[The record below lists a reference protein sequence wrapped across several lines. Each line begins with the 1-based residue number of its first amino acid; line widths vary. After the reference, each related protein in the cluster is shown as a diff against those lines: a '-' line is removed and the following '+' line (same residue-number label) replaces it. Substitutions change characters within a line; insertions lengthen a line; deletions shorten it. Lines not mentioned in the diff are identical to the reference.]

1 MVQTKYMKNKI
12 AIIGMSGLFPGSST
26 NEQFW
31 ENLLQQKD
39 LIRMANEED
48 FGVNPDKFYQ
58 SGKGI
63 VDKTYSLRGGY
74 IRDFE
79 FDPKGYALE
88 ENFLAEQD
96 KLYQWSIYVA
106 KEALAHAGYFGQK
119 DVLKKCG
126 VILGNL
132 SFPTGTSHK
141 KLASVYTETTQQ
153 ALRKLLKDEN
163 FTIPDHIHEEPK
175 GEIIDY
181 TPSQMVVDALNL
193 GGTHYALDA
202 ACATSLYAIKLAC
215 DELILGKTDMMLAG
229 AVCASDQLFIHMGF
243 SIFHAYAPHEQK
255 FVPLDDDSAGLV
267 SSEGAG
273 MVVLKRLED
282 AQRDGDNILGV
293 IGGIGLSNDGRGKF
307 LLSPNPK
314 GQKLA
319 FERAY
324 DLAEIL
330 PQNTS
335 YLECHATGTPLG
347 DVTELNSIA
356 DFFEQHQTKPLLG
369 SVKSNMGHLLTAAG
383 MTGLLKVLL
392 AMEKEVIP
400 SNINL
405 ENAVKAENGWIGK
418 EQMIL
423 QPTEW
428 KGENRQAGIN
438 SFGFGGTNAHMVV
451 EDGSRFS
458 KLTKS
463 SRLGKF
469 KSPKAETSQVLETLE
484 VRGALAIIGMDTHFG
499 NCTNLNDFYQTI
511 YEGKQ
516 QFTGLPKERWKGF
529 DANEKLLKDFGFA
542 DGKAPKGAYIDNFEI
557 DLLRYKIQPKEA
569 ETLEPQQALILK
581 VADNAIKDAGLAESQ
596 NVAVLIAME
605 SELAI
610 HHYLARWDVTWQL
623 KAALAQGGIELTEEE
638 LTLLEEQCKDA
649 AYFREGSQTPSQHT
663 SFVGNIM
670 ASRIAALW
678 DFNGPA
684 FTVSEGDNSVFKA
697 LEIAQN
703 MLALGEVEAVVVGGV
718 DFAGSLENV
727 LLRNQ
732 QKQGQVFGEGAG
744 AIVLKRTEKA
754 TDDKIYAKIDGFEKL
769 GDSLGYLEF
778 AGSTEPSKGLEPLE
792 GLNRG
797 SVSENI
803 GNTCAASGI
812 ASIIKT
818 ALCLHHRFLPNGTN
832 IARPW
837 ITDRK
842 TLEVSKTSKVYR
854 KAAVISG
861 EGLPLQLSEVDNNTT
876 ENSSFTQ
883 KIFLLKGENEKALIQ
898 QLAALEIAVDT
909 NNSLTNLAQQF
920 YLKAAN
926 KQTNYNLVLIAKNKK
941 ALTGEIKFFQKAVAN
956 AFKNG
961 KAIKTPK
968 GSYFTPEPLGKKGKV
983 AFVYPGSATAY
994 EGLGRELFQLFPQLY
1009 EQFEDLKPD
1018 LDTYVNSKYL
1028 YPQLSSNFLLL
1039 DNLSEGEKK
1048 ILDNGKL
1055 SSNKKS
1061 SSNIYQD
1068 TIAMMSS
1075 GVFFSAAYTHILRNV
1090 FQLEPQI
1097 AFGYSM
1103 GECSSMWYSTGVWS
1117 GDETNEFRNSPIFKN
1132 RFAGN
1137 LELLAEHWKVSSE
1150 EAKERWISLV
1160 VLAPK
1165 DKVEKL
1171 VVQHQDVYLTF
1182 INTSKEVIISGD
1194 KTACQQIVQE
1204 LDCHTV
1210 EIPFQNIIHHHFCE
1224 KERPGLIKM
1233 HNFPLVEKPAI
1244 DFYSSITQSK
1254 IPLDSLKIAQNST
1267 QVCVEQVNFPKTIQT
1282 TYDAGA
1288 RIFIEVGANATCT
1301 GWINEVLKGQEFL
1314 STSINYKGKSDSQAI
1329 AELLAQLVSHGVELD
1344 LSSLYA
1350 DVSEAA
1356 TKRTFMKK
1364 IEVGGKRIFDVL
1376 LSEEMKEQFAEVQ
1389 RKEVVAQFLPPPAR
1403 GGGEASVEEE
1413 TEIQELELVEVGSN
1427 NLVGNSSFSNKTNNL
1442 TTQKSDNQKTIN
1454 NNLTTNIHSK
1464 NRTSPPQEGV
1474 RGRKQLATS
1483 NQVYSDSSELRVTS
1497 NKNQPLNNMTTTLA
1511 PTNIKDIITNSIG
1524 ENGLEIHDFST
1535 GEHLKGKEIIFTQED
1550 LEEFATGKIA
1560 NVFGP
1565 EYAIID
1571 TYPRR
1576 VMLPMY
1582 PYLLVSRVTGLKGK
1596 LGEYKPSTM
1605 QTEYDIPHG
1614 AWFTTDRQ
1622 IPWAVSVE
1630 SGQCDLLLIS
1640 YLGIDLTNKG
1650 NLVYRL
1656 LDCTLTFVDDLPFEG
1671 QTLRY
1676 DISINSFVRNG
1687 ENLLFFFSYR
1697 CYVEDRLVLK
1707 MDNGCAGFFR
1717 DEELESG
1724 AGVVYTDKENEIRQ
1738 NAPKRHFT
1746 PLLKSQKTAF
1756 SKEDLRHLINGDME
1770 KCFDDVGYYA
1780 NGRNPSLRLP
1790 PEKILMIDRITSV
1803 DLRGGAYGLGYIVA
1817 EKDLAPDDWYFPCHF
1832 RDDEVLAGS
1841 LQAEGGGNLLRF
1853 FMLYLGL
1860 QRLVKDARYQPVFDL
1875 PQKVRCR
1882 KQVTPTKDTKLVY
1895 KLEIKEIGLI
1905 PNPYVIGDLEIIS
1918 DGIVTVHF
1926 ENLGLQLREKDN
1938 PKYLEQTAG
1947 VEISPRSAGALMNEK
1962 DITTFALD
1970 DLSKCFGPEFAV
1982 YDGRTVS
1989 RQPNT
1994 DLQVISRILKIDGER
2009 HFFKKPSTCYAE
2021 YDVPA
2026 DAWYYEQN
2034 SAVTMPYSVLMEI
2047 ALQPCGLLGA
2057 YLGSTLKFPDK
2068 NLYFRNL
2075 DGDGE
2080 MFDLPTGTDFRGKTI
2095 TNKAVL
2101 ASSVAL
2107 GGTILQNYTFE
2118 CAVDGHVFYK
2128 GKSSFGF
2135 FPGEALA
2142 SQVGLDNGKDFPAWY
2157 VSEGL
2162 TALDYMQIKLD
2173 SLYGKMKL
2181 FKAPADKP
2189 HYKLAGDQ
2197 LLLLDKLI
2205 IAKDKGQHGKGY
2217 IHATK
2222 YVNTYDWFFTCHFY
2236 QDPVMPGSLGVEA
2249 ILQAMQTFALQ
2260 QDLGKDFVSP
2270 KFVQLKNHKT
2280 VWKYR
2285 GQILW
2290 KPAEMN
2296 CEVHIKAI
2304 EKRGDQLA
2312 IIGDAYLWNGKMRIY
2327 QVTDL
2332 ALGIE
2337 EG

>member
-1 MVQTKYMKNKI
+1 MKNKI

-31 ENLLQQKD
+31 ENLLQEKD
-39 LIRMANEED
+39 LISMATEED

-58 SGKGI
+58 SGKGV

-79 FDPKGYALE
+79 FDPKGYDLSAD
-88 ENFLAEQD
+88 FLKEQD

-106 KEALAHAGYFGQK
+106 KEALAHAGYFGK
-119 DVLKKCG
+119 KEVLQKCG
-126 VILGNL
+126 LILGNL

-141 KLASVYTETTQQ
+141 QLASVYTETTQQ
-153 ALRKLLKDEN
+153 ALRTLLKDEN
-163 FTIPDHIHEEPK
+163 FTIPDHIHETPK

-181 TPSQMVVDALNL
+181 TPSQMVTDALSL

-215 DELILGKTDMMLAG
+215 DELILGKADMMLAG

-282 AQRDGDNILGV
+282 AQRDGDTILGV

-324 DLAEIL
+324 DLEEIL

-356 DFFEQHQTKPLLG
+356 DFFEQHKTKPLLG

-392 AMEKEVIP
+392 AMEKEIIP

-405 ENAVKAENGWIGK
+405 EKAVKAENGWIGRK
-418 EQMIL
+418 QMIL
-423 QPTEW
+423 APTEW

-451 EDGSRFS
+451 NSWQSAVGS
-458 KLTKS
+458 KQL
-463 SRLGKF
+463 
-469 KSPKAETSQVLETLE
+469 ATSQQGNT
-484 VRGALAIIGMDTHFG
+484 ATKQQPLAIIGMDAHFG
-499 NCTNLNDFYQTI
+499 NCTNLSDFYQTI

-516 QFTGLPKERWKGF
+516 QFTELPKERWKGF

-581 VADNAIKDAGLAESQ
+581 VADNAIKNAGLAESQ

-605 SELAI
+605 AELAI
-610 HHYLARWDVTWQL
+610 HHYLARWDLTWQL
-623 KAALAQGGIELTEEE
+623 KAALAKSGIELTEEE
-638 LTLLEEQCKDA
+638 LKTLEEQCKNA

-684 FTVSEGDNSVFKA
+684 FTVSAGDNSVFKA

-703 MLALGEVEAVVVGGV
+703 MLALGEVDAVVVGGV

-732 QKQGQVFGEGAG
+732 QKQGQIFGEGAG
-744 AIVLKRTEKA
+744 AIVLKRVEQAKN
-754 TDDKIYAKIDGFEKL
+754 DKIYGVIDGFIKATNEAESAVIF
-769 GDSLGYLEF
+769 D
-778 AGSTEPSKGLEPLE
+778 A
-792 GLNRG
+792 
-797 SVSENI
+797 SENF

-812 ASIIKT
+812 ADLIKAT
-818 ALCLHHRFLPNGTN
+818 LCLHHRFLPNGTN
-832 IARPW
+832 AARPW
-837 ITDRK
+837 
-842 TLEVSKTSKVYR
+842 LEDGR
-854 KAAVISG
+854 NAVIVG
-861 EGLPLQLSEVDNNTT
+861 KNIGLKIQSSNIKEEKNSNIELGTNVSDTFKVSDTLMLQKL
-876 ENSSFTQ
+876 FT
-883 KIFLLKGENEKALIQ
+883 LKGNNEAELKQ
-898 QLAALEIAVDT
+898 QLAALEIAVAT
-909 NNSLTNLAQQF
+909 KNTLAELAQQF
-920 YLKAAN
+920 YTNSNTKI
-926 KQTNYNLVLIAKNKK
+926 TNYRVVLIAKSKK
-941 ALTGEIKFFQKAVAN
+941 ALTGEIKFFQKILAN

-968 GSYFTPEPLGKKGKV
+968 GSYFTPNPLGKKGKV

-994 EGLGRELFQLFPQLY
+994 EGLGRELFQLFPQLFQ
-1009 EQFEDLKPD
+1009 QFGDLKPD

-1028 YPQLSSNFLLL
+1028 YPVLSSNFPLL
-1039 DNLSEGEKK
+1039 DNFEQGNNQEKL
-1048 ILDNGKL
+1048 LDDG
-1055 SSNKKS
+1055 KS
-1061 SSNIYQD
+1061 SSNSIYQD

-1090 FQLEPQI
+1090 FKLEPQI

-1117 GDETNEFRNSPIFKN
+1117 ADETNEFRNSPIFKN

-1137 LELLAEHWKVSSE
+1137 LELLAEHWKISSK
-1150 EAKERWISLV
+1150 EAKERWTSLV
-1160 VLAPK
+1160 VLA
-1165 DKVEKL
+1165 DKNKVAKL
-1171 VVQHQDVYLTF
+1171 VEQHEEVYLTF

-1194 KTACQQIVQE
+1194 KAACQAIIKQ
-1204 LDCHTV
+1204 LNCHTV
-1210 EIPFQNIIHHHFCE
+1210 EIPFQNIIHHHFCA
-1224 KERPGLIKM
+1224 KERAGLIKM
-1233 HNFPLVEKPAI
+1233 HNFPLQEKPAI
-1244 DFYSSITQSK
+1244 DFYSSITQQK
-1254 IPLDSLKIAQNST
+1254 IPLDALKIAENST

-1282 TYDAGA
+1282 VYTEGT

-1301 GWINEVLKGQEFL
+1301 GWVNENLKGQEFL
-1314 STSINYKGKSDSQAI
+1314 ATSINYKGKSDSQAI
-1329 AELLAQLVSHGVELD
+1329 AELLAQLVSHGMELD

-1350 DVSEAA
+1350 DVSEVK

-1364 IEVGGKRIFDVL
+1364 IEVGGKRIFEVL
-1376 LSEEMKEQFAEVQ
+1376 LSAEMKEQFKHLQ
-1389 RKEVVAQFLPPPAR
+1389 RKEVVAEFLPPTPSR
-1403 GGGEASVEEE
+1403 GGE
-1413 TEIQELELVEVGSN
+1413 TLEQIETLVPELELVEIGSK
-1427 NLVGNSSFSNKTNNL
+1427 NLVANTHFSNKENNSIS
-1442 TTQKSDNQKTIN
+1442 QKDISRKNISNK
-1454 NNLTTNIHSK
+1454 LTTNIQKRHKASLPVEGAGGRNFDK
-1464 NRTSPPQEGV
+1464 FNSISNNKERIQSINPQP
-1474 RGRKQLATS
+1474 ATRNS
-1483 NQVYSDSSELRVTS
+1483 QQETT
-1497 NKNQPLNNMTTTLA
+1497 KNMTSTLA
-1511 PTNIKDIITNSIG
+1511 PVKSTTNTIG
-1524 ENGLEIHDFST
+1524 ENGLKIHNFST
-1535 GEHLKGKEIIFTQED
+1535 DEHLKGKEIIFTQED
-1550 LEEFATGKIA
+1550 LEEFAKGKIA

-1571 TYPRR
+1571 TYSRR
-1576 VMLPMY
+1576 VMLPMN

-1605 QTEYDIPHG
+1605 QTEYDIPHN

-1707 MDNGCAGFFR
+1707 MDGGCAGFFR

-1724 AGVVYTDKENEIRQ
+1724 NGVVYTDKENKIRE
-1738 NAPKRHFT
+1738 NATKRHFT
-1746 PLLKSQKTAF
+1746 PLLKTPKTAF
-1756 SKEDLRHLINGDME
+1756 TKEDLRHLINGDME
-1770 KCFDDVGYYA
+1770 KCFEDVGYYA
-1780 NGRNPSLRLP
+1780 NGRNSSLRLP

-1803 DLRGGAYGLGYIVA
+1803 DIRGGAYGLGYIIA

-1860 QRLVKDARYQPVFDL
+1860 QRLVKDARYQPVFDV

-1882 KQVTPTKDTKLVY
+1882 KQVVPGVDTKLIY

-1918 DGIVTVHF
+1918 NGVVTVHF

-1938 PKYLEQTAG
+1938 PKYLETTAD
-1947 VEISPRSAGALMNEK
+1947 VEISPRSEGALMNEL

-1970 DLSKCFGPEFAV
+1970 DLSKCFGEEFAV

-2021 YDVPA
+2021 YDVPV

-2095 TNKAVL
+2095 SNKAVL

-2118 CAVDGHVFYK
+2118 CSIDGHVFYK

-2162 TALDYMQIKLD
+2162 TTQNYMQIKMD

-2181 FKAPADKP
+2181 FKAPANKP
-2189 HYKLAGDQ
+2189 HYKLAGEQ
-2197 LLLLDKLI
+2197 LLLVDKLL
-2205 IAKDKGQHGKGY
+2205 IAKNSGKHGKGY

-2222 YVNTYDWFFTCHFY
+2222 LVNTYDWFFTCHFY

-2260 QDLGKDFVSP
+2260 QDLGKEFTSP

-2296 CEVHIKAI
+2296 LEVHIKAI

-2312 IIGDAYLWNGKMRIY
+2312 IIGDAYLWNGTMRIY

>member
-1 MVQTKYMKNKI
+1 MKNKI

-31 ENLLQQKD
+31 ENLQQEKD
-39 LIRMANEED
+39 LISMATEED
-48 FGVNPDKFYQ
+48 FGVDPAKFYQ
-58 SGKGI
+58 SGKGV

-79 FDPKGYALE
+79 FDPKGYALKE
-88 ENFLAEQD
+88 DFLVKQD

-106 KEALAHAGYFGQK
+106 KEALAHAGYFGK
-119 DVLKKCG
+119 KEVLKKCG

-153 ALRKLLKDEN
+153 ALRKLLKDDN
-163 FTIPDHIHEEPK
+163 FAIPDHIQEETPE
-175 GEIIDY
+175 GGIIDY

-215 DELILGKTDMMLAG
+215 DELILGKADMMLAG

-243 SIFHAYAPHEQK
+243 SIFHAYAPHGQK

-324 DLAEIL
+324 DLDEIL

-423 QPTEW
+423 KPTEW

-451 EDGSRFS
+451 NSYQ
-458 KLTKS
+458 LPVAS
-463 SRLGKF
+463 STVEATRN
-469 KSPKAETSQVLETLE
+469 SQLVT
-484 VRGALAIIGMDTHFG
+484 GNQQLAIIGMDAHFG
-499 NCTNLNDFYQTI
+499 KATSLNAFYQTI
-511 YEGKQ
+511 YEDKQ
-516 QFTGLPKERWKGF
+516 QFTDLPKERWKGF
-529 DANEKLLKDFGFA
+529 DANENLLKKYGFKN
-542 DGKAPKGAYIDNFEI
+542 GKTPKGAYIDNFEI

-610 HHYLARWDVTWQL
+610 HHYLARWDVTWQMR
-623 KAALAQGGIELTEEE
+623 AALEMSGIELTEAE
-638 LTLLEEQCKDA
+638 LETLEEQCKNV

-684 FTVSEGDNSVFKA
+684 FTVSAGDNSVFKA

-732 QKQGQVFGEGAG
+732 QKEGQVFGEGAG
-744 AIVLKRTEKA
+744 AVVLKRREDAQKDRIYGIVDELEKL
-754 TDDKIYAKIDGFEKL
+754 DDDFDLPANLGYFEVTNFGSFEKEK
-769 GDSLGYLEF
+769 SKK
-778 AGSTEPSKGLEPLE
+778 TTKPSKTIEFIK
-792 GLNRG
+792 NNVAIG
-797 SVSENI
+797 SVQKNI

-812 ASIIKT
+812 ASLIKT
-818 ALCLHHRFLPNGTN
+818 ALCLHHRFLP
-832 IARPW
+832 AQSSVDSPRPW
-837 ITDRK
+837 IGNSSDMPNFQNLAYLPQRRAI
-842 TLEVSKTSKVYR
+842 VV
-854 KAAVISG
+854 G
-861 EGLPLQLSEVDNNTT
+861 EEGFGIQLSDGRLVRNEQDIDLKLQPSNIGKMEKVSDTLMP
-876 ENSSFTQ
+876 Q
-883 KIFLLKGENEKALIQ
+883 KLFILKGINETELIQ
-898 QLAALEIAVDT
+898 QLATLEIALET
-909 NNSLTNLAQQF
+909 NTEFSIIAQQF
-920 YLKAAN
+920 FIQAKG
-926 KQTNYNLVLIAKNKK
+926 KETNNCLVLIAKNKK
-941 ALTGEIKFFQKAVAN
+941 ELATEIKFFQKILPT
-956 AFKNG
+956 AFKNN
-961 KAIKTPK
+961 KPIKTPK
-968 GSYFTPEPLGKKGKV
+968 GSYFTPNPLGKKGKV

-994 EGLGRELFQLFPQLY
+994 EGLGRGLFQLFPQLH
-1009 EQFEDLKPD
+1009 EQYAELKPD

-1028 YPQLSSNFLLL
+1028 YPQ
-1039 DNLSEGEKK
+1039 EGQVSDT
-1048 ILDNGKL
+1048 ID
-1055 SSNKKS
+1055 
-1061 SSNIYQD
+1061 IYQD

-1090 FQLEPQI
+1090 FQVAPQI

-1117 GDETNEFRNSPIFKN
+1117 ADETNEFRNSPIFKN

-1137 LELLAEHWKVSSE
+1137 LELLAEHWKVSSK
-1150 EAKERWISLV
+1150 EAKKRWTSLV

-1165 DKVEKL
+1165 ETVEKL
-1171 VVQHQDVYLTF
+1171 VERWDNIYLTF

-1194 KTACQQIVQE
+1194 KTACQKIIQE

-1224 KERPGLIKM
+1224 KEREGLIKM
-1233 HNFPLVEKPAI
+1233 HNFSLQEKPAI

-1254 IPLDSLKIAQNST
+1254 IPLDSLKIAENST
-1267 QVCVEQVNFPKTIQT
+1267 QVCVEQVNFPKTVQT
-1282 TYDAGA
+1282 IYNEGA

-1301 GWINEVLKGQEFL
+1301 NWINEILKGQEFL

-1329 AELLAQLVSHGVELD
+1329 AELLAQLVSHGVDLD
-1344 LSSLYA
+1344 LSCLYA
-1350 DVSEAA
+1350 DVSKTKA
-1356 TKRTFMKK
+1356 KRTFMKK
-1364 IEVGGKRIFDVL
+1364 IEVGGKRIFNSL
-1376 LSEEMKEQFAEVQ
+1376 LSEEIKEMF
-1389 RKEVVAQFLPPPAR
+1389 KEVNKKELVQKFLPSTPSK
-1403 GGGEASVEEE
+1403 GGETSVPEEVLVA
-1413 TEIQELELVEVGSN
+1413 ELEMVGSIN
-1427 NLVGNSSFSNKTNNL
+1427 NKFSKSETSFNQNNILISNSNSNSNIATNVKRKQEMQPITNHQSPVTNHNMEVSTL
-1442 TTQKSDNQKTIN
+1442 ARAKSTIN
-1454 NNLTTNIHSK
+1454 T
-1464 NRTSPPQEGV
+1464 
-1474 RGRKQLATS
+1474 
-1483 NQVYSDSSELRVTS
+1483 
-1497 NKNQPLNNMTTTLA
+1497 
-1511 PTNIKDIITNSIG
+1511 IG
-1524 ENGLEIHDFST
+1524 ENGLKLHDFST
-1535 GEHLKGKEIIFTQED
+1535 GEHLKDKEIVFTQED

-1560 NVFGP
+1560 KVFGP

-1571 TYPRR
+1571 TYSRR

-1707 MDNGCAGFFR
+1707 MDGGCAGFFR

-1738 NAPKRHFT
+1738 NAKKRHFT
-1746 PLLKSQKTAF
+1746 PLLKTNKTSF

-1770 KCFDDVGYYA
+1770 KCFEDVGYFA
-1780 NGRNPSLRLP
+1780 HGRNPSLRLP

-1882 KQVTPTKDTKLVY
+1882 KQVVPGKDTKLIY

-1918 DGIVTVHF
+1918 NGVVTVHF

-1938 PKYLEQTAG
+1938 PRYLEVADTVTKKEKG
-1947 VEISPRSAGALMNEK
+1947 VVISPRSENALMNEL
-1962 DITTFALD
+1962 DVTTFALD
-1970 DLSKCFGPEFAV
+1970 DLSKCFGEEFAV

-2009 HFFKKPSTCYAE
+2009 HYFKKPSTCYAE
-2021 YDVPA
+2021 YDVPV

-2034 SAVTMPYSVLMEI
+2034 SAVTMPYSVLMEV

-2075 DGDGE
+2075 DGEGE

-2157 VSEGL
+2157 ESEGL
-2162 TALDYMQIKLD
+2162 TTQDYMQIKLD

-2181 FKAPADKP
+2181 FKAPANKP
-2189 HYKLAGDQ
+2189 HNKLAGDQ

-2205 IAKDKGQHGKGY
+2205 IAKNSGQHGKGY

-2222 YVNTYDWFFTCHFY
+2222 FVNTYDWFFTCHFY

-2260 QDLGKDFVSP
+2260 QDLGKDFNSP

-2296 CEVHIKAI
+2296 LEVHIKAI

-2337 EG
+2337 EA

>member
-1 MVQTKYMKNKI
+1 MKNKI

-31 ENLLQQKD
+31 ENLLQEKD
-39 LIRMANEED
+39 LISMATEED
-48 FGVNPDKFYQ
+48 FGVNPDQFYQ
-58 SGKGI
+58 SGKGV

-79 FDPKGYALE
+79 FDPKGYDLSAD
-88 ENFLAEQD
+88 FLKEQD

-106 KEALAHAGYFGQK
+106 KEALAHAGYFGK
-119 DVLKKCG
+119 KEVLKKCG

-141 KLASVYTETTQQ
+141 QLASVYTETTQQ
-153 ALRKLLKDEN
+153 ALRTLLKDDN
-163 FTIPDHIHEEPK
+163 FTIPDHIPETPK

-181 TPSQMVVDALNL
+181 TPSQMVTDALSL

-215 DELILGKTDMMLAG
+215 DELILGKADMMLAG

-243 SIFHAYAPHEQK
+243 SIFHAYAPHGEK
-255 FVPLDDDSAGLV
+255 FVPLDDESAGLV

-282 AQRDGDNILGV
+282 AQKDGDKILGI

-324 DLAEIL
+324 DLDQIL

-356 DFFEQHQTKPLLG
+356 DFFEQHKTKPLLG

-392 AMEKEVIP
+392 AMEKEIIP

-405 ENAVKAENGWIGK
+405 DTAVKAENGWIGRA
-418 EQMIL
+418 QMIL
-423 QPTEW
+423 APTEW

-451 EDGSRFS
+451 NSWQSAVGS
-458 KLTKS
+458 LQ
-463 SRLGKF
+463 L
-469 KSPKAETSQVLETLE
+469 ATSQHRNT
-484 VRGALAIIGMDTHFG
+484 ATSHQPLAIIGMDAHFG
-499 NCTNLNDFYQTI
+499 KAANLSDFYQTI

-516 QFTGLPKERWKGF
+516 QFTELPSERWKGF
-529 DANEKLLKDFGFA
+529 DANEKLLKTFGFA
-542 DGKAPKGAYIDNFEI
+542 EGKAPKGAYIDNFEI
-557 DLLRYKIQPKEA
+557 DLLRYKSQPKEA

-605 SELAI
+605 AELAI
-610 HHYLARWDVTWQL
+610 HHYLARWDLTWQL
-623 KAALAQGGIELTEEE
+623 KAALEKHGIELTTAE
-638 LTLLEEQCKDA
+638 LKTLEEQCKDA

-703 MLALGEVEAVVVGGV
+703 MLALGEVDAVVVGGV

-732 QKQGQVFGEGAG
+732 QKEGQIFGEGAG
-744 AIVLKRTEKA
+744 AIVLKRVEQA
-754 TDDKIYAKIDGFEKL
+754 NDDKVYAVIDDFVKAKNE
-769 GDSLGYLEF
+769 
-778 AGSTEPSKGLEPLE
+778 SKTA
-792 GLNRG
+792 
-797 SVSENI
+797 VVFDASENF

-812 ASIIKT
+812 ADLIKAT
-818 ALCLHHRFLPNGTN
+818 LCLHHRFLPNGKNAT
-832 IARPW
+832 RPW
-837 ITDRK
+837 LGNNRN
-842 TLEVSKTSKVYR
+842 
-854 KAAVISG
+854 AVIVG
-861 EGLPLQLSEVDNNTT
+861 ENIGLKMT
-876 ENSSFTQ
+876 SSNIELDANVSDTFKVSDTLMSQ
-883 KIFLLKGENEKALIQ
+883 KLFILKGNKEAEFSQ
-898 QLAALEIAVDT
+898 QLAALDIAIAT
-909 NNSLTNLAQQF
+909 KNTLAELAQQF
-920 YLKAAN
+920 YTKS
-926 KQTNYNLVLIAKNKK
+926 KTKTTNYSLVLIAKSKK
-941 ALTGEIKFFQKAVAN
+941 ALTGEIKFFQKILAN

-961 KAIKTPK
+961 KAVKTPK
-968 GSYFTPEPLGKKGKV
+968 GSYFTPKPLGKEGKV

-994 EGLGRELFQLFPQLY
+994 EGLGRELFQLFPQLHT
-1009 EQFEDLKPD
+1009 QFGDLKPN

-1028 YPQLSSNFLLL
+1028 YPQTEKVSDTFKVSDTL
-1039 DNLSEGEKK
+1039 D
-1048 ILDNGKL
+1048 
-1055 SSNKKS
+1055 
-1061 SSNIYQD
+1061 IYQD

-1090 FQLEPQI
+1090 FKLEPEI

-1103 GECSSMWYSTGVWS
+1103 GECSSMWYSTGVWNA
-1117 GDETNEFRNSPIFKN
+1117 DETNEFRNSPIFKN

-1137 LELLAEHWKVSSE
+1137 LELLAEHWNVSAK
-1150 EAKERWISLV
+1150 EAKERWTSLV
-1160 VLAPK
+1160 VLADK

-1171 VVQHQDVYLTF
+1171 VEQHQDVYLTF

-1194 KTACQQIVQE
+1194 KTACQAIVQQ
-1204 LDCHTV
+1204 LNGHTV

-1224 KERPGLIKM
+1224 KERDGLIKM
-1233 HNFPLVEKPAI
+1233 HNFPLEEKPAI

-1254 IPLDSLKIAQNST
+1254 IPLDSLKIAENST

-1282 TYDAGA
+1282 VYKEGA

-1301 GWINEVLKGQEFL
+1301 GWINENLKGQDFL
-1314 STSINYKGKSDSQAI
+1314 ATSINYKGKLDSQAI
-1329 AELLAQLVSHGVELD
+1329 AELLAQLVSHGVALD
-1344 LSSLYA
+1344 LASLYA
-1350 DVSEAA
+1350 DVSEVKA
-1356 TKRTFMKK
+1356 KRTFMKK
-1364 IEVGGKRIFDVL
+1364 IEVGGKRIFDSL
-1376 LSEEMKEQFAEVQ
+1376 LSEEMRETFANV
-1389 RKEVVAQFLPPPAR
+1389 KKVAQPKNIPLTPFK
-1403 GGGEASVEEE
+1403 GGTTSVQ
-1413 TEIQELELVEVGSN
+1413 EIILEPELELVGTTDNRIIGTTNLN
-1427 NLVGNSSFSNKTNNL
+1427 NNAKRVFTPNKTIKNKLITNVNSRHDAIPPL
-1442 TTQKSDNQKTIN
+1442 KGGRGMSSQAQPTTT
-1454 NNLTTNIHSK
+1454 
-1464 NRTSPPQEGV
+1464 
-1474 RGRKQLATS
+1474 
-1483 NQVYSDSSELRVTS
+1483 
-1497 NKNQPLNNMTTTLA
+1497 KNQPTKNMISTLA
-1511 PTNIKDIITNSIG
+1511 PTKTNMPTNTIG
-1524 ENGLEIHDFST
+1524 ENGLKIHDFST

-1550 LEEFATGKIA
+1550 LEEFAKGKIA

-1571 TYPRR
+1571 TYSRR
-1576 VMLPMY
+1576 VMLPMN

-1605 QTEYDIPHG
+1605 QTEYDIPHN

-1707 MDNGCAGFFR
+1707 MDGGCAGFFR
-1717 DEELESG
+1717 DEELVSG
-1724 AGVVYTDKENEIRQ
+1724 NGVVYTDKENKIRED
-1738 NAPKRHFT
+1738 APKRHFT
-1746 PLLKSQKTAF
+1746 PLLKSPKTAF
-1756 SKEDLRHLINGDME
+1756 TKEDLRHLINGDME
-1770 KCFDDVGYYA
+1770 KCFEDVGYYA

-1803 DLRGGAYGLGYIVA
+1803 DIRGGAYGLGYIIA

-1882 KQVTPTKDTKLVY
+1882 KQVVPGVDTKLIY

-1938 PKYLEQTAG
+1938 PKYLETTAD
-1947 VEISPRSAGALMNEK
+1947 VAISPRSEGALMNEK

-2009 HFFKKPSTCYAE
+2009 HYFKKPSTCYAE
-2021 YDVPA
+2021 YDVPV

-2095 TNKAVL
+2095 SNKAVL

-2118 CAVDGHVFYK
+2118 CSIDGHVFYK

-2142 SQVGLDNGKDFPAWY
+2142 SQVGLDNGQDFPAWY

-2162 TALDYMQIKLD
+2162 TTQNYMQIKMD

-2181 FKAPADKP
+2181 FKAPANKP
-2189 HYKLAGDQ
+2189 HYRLAGDQ
-2197 LLLLDKLI
+2197 LLLVDKLL
-2205 IAKDKGQHGKGY
+2205 IAKNSGKHGKGY

-2222 YVNTYDWFFTCHFY
+2222 LVNTYDWFFTCHFY

-2260 QDLGKDFVSP
+2260 QDLGKAFTSP

-2280 VWKYR
+2280 IWKYR

-2296 CEVHIKAI
+2296 LEVHIKAI

-2312 IIGDAYLWNGKMRIY
+2312 IIGDAYLWNGTMRIY

-2337 EG
+2337 EA

>member
-1 MVQTKYMKNKI
+1 MTKKI

-26 NEQFW
+26 NEAFW
-31 ENLLQQKD
+31 DNLMQQKD
-39 LIRMANEED
+39 LIGMATEDD
-48 FGVNPDKFYQ
+48 FGVDPKKFYQ
-58 SGKGI
+58 AGKGV

-74 IRDFE
+74 IRNFD
-79 FDPKGYALE
+79 FDPKGYALSE
-88 ENFLAEQD
+88 DFLKEQD

-106 KEALAHAGYFGQK
+106 KEALAHSGYLNDK
-119 DVLKKCG
+119 KVLEKCG

-141 KLASVYTETTQQ
+141 QLASVYTETTEK
-153 ALRKLLKDEN
+153 ALKKLLKDDD
-163 FTIPDHIHEEPK
+163 FKIPAHIHEEPK
-175 GEIIDY
+175 GGIIDY

-215 DELILGKTDMMLAG
+215 DELLLGKSDMMLAG
-229 AVCASDQLFIHMGF
+229 AVCASDQLFIHIGF

-255 FVPLDDDSAGLV
+255 FVPLDKNSAGLV

-273 MVVLKRLED
+273 MVALKRLED
-282 AQRDGDNILGV
+282 AERDGDNILGI

-314 GQKLA
+314 GQRLA

-324 DLAEIL
+324 DLEEIL

-356 DFFEQHQTKPLLG
+356 NFFEAHQTKPLLG

-392 AMEKEVIP
+392 AMDKELIP

-405 ENAVKAENGWIGK
+405 EDALHAENGWIGK
-418 EQMIL
+418 EQMVL
-423 QPTEW
+423 KPTEW
-428 KGENRQAGIN
+428 KGINRQAGIN
-438 SFGFGGTNAHMVV
+438 SFGFGGTNAHLVV
-451 EDGSRFS
+451 LNTEGWAQ
-458 KLTKS
+458 KLLNAPQNEEPITKS
-463 SRLGKF
+463 SG
-469 KSPKAETSQVLETLE
+469 Q
-484 VRGALAIIGMDTHFG
+484 LAIIGMDAHFG
-499 NCTNLNDFYQTI
+499 NCTNLSAFYQSI

-516 QFTGLPKERWKGF
+516 HFRALPAERWKGF
-529 DANEKLLKDFGFA
+529 DANEDLLKGYGFE

-557 DLLRYKIQPKEA
+557 DLLRYKIQPQEA

-581 VADNAIKDAGLAESQ
+581 VADNALKDAGLAESQ

-623 KAALAQGGIELTEEE
+623 KKALKNSGIELTK
-638 LTLLEEQCKDA
+638 EEQEILEAECKNA
-649 AYFREGSQTPSQHT
+649 VYHREGSQTPSQHT

-684 FTVSEGDNSVFKA
+684 FTVSCGENSVLKA

-718 DFAGSLENV
+718 DFSGSLENV

-732 QKQGQVFGEGAG
+732 QSKINTAEKPSLVLNKNEKGWLIGEGAG
-744 AIVLKRTEKA
+744 AVVLKRSEDITKERVYALIDDVNGTKA
-754 TDDKIYAKIDGFEKL
+754 SNVATKTAFDYVEL
-769 GDSLGYLEF
+769 GNLSNANEEMLENMNL
-778 AGSTEPSKGLEPLE
+778 KE
-792 GLNRG
+792 GKTALG
-797 SVSENI
+797 SVQTNF
-803 GNTCAASGI
+803 GNTFAASGI
-812 ASIIKT
+812 ASLIKT
-818 ALCLHHRFLPNGTN
+818 SLCLYHRFIPGIPNWQEAEAATYFEGKSYYFPTKS
-832 IARPW
+832 RPW
-837 ITDRK
+837 IGTASSR
-842 TLEVSKTSKVYR
+842 S
-854 KAAVISG
+854 AAITG
-861 EGLPLQLSEVDNNTT
+861 EKGIEIQLSERKVVT
-876 ENSSFTQ
+876 EKATALSKTFFPQ
-883 KIFLLKGENEKALIQ
+883 KLFLLKGANEAVLQQ
-898 QLAALEIAVDT
+898 QLAALEMALEGDHSIDAI
-909 NNSLTNLAQQF
+909 AQQF
-920 YLKAAN
+920 YTKAKSAAY
-926 KQTNYNLVLIAKNKK
+926 TIVLIAQSKK
-941 ALTGEIKFFQKAVAN
+941 ALAGEIAFFKKVLTN
-956 AFKNG
+956 AFAQE

-968 GSYFTPEPLGKKGKV
+968 GSYFTANPLGKKGKV

-994 EGLGRELFQLFPQLY
+994 TGLGQDLFQLFPQLLD
-1009 EQFEDLKPD
+1009 EFGDLQPN
-1018 LDTYVNSKYL
+1018 LDTYVNTDYL
-1028 YPQLSSNFLLL
+1028 YPKTINRQ
-1039 DNLSEGEKK
+1039 D
-1048 ILDNGKL
+1048 IAP
-1055 SSNKKS
+1055 
-1061 SSNIYQD
+1061 NIYED
-1068 TIAMMSS
+1068 TVAMMSS
-1075 GVFFSAAYTHILRNV
+1075 GVFFSAAYTHVLRQI
-1090 FQLEPQI
+1090 FGLEPQI

-1103 GECSSMWYSTGVWS
+1103 GECSSMWYATGVWS
-1117 GDETNEFRNSPIFKN
+1117 ATETKEFRNSPIFKN

-1137 LELLAEHWKVSSE
+1137 LDLLAEHWKVSSK
-1150 EAKERWISLV
+1150 EAKANWVSLV
-1160 VLAPK
+1160 VLA
-1165 DKVEKL
+1165 DVTAVEKL
-1171 VVQHQDVYLTF
+1171 VAVEKEVYLTF
-1182 INTSKEVIISGD
+1182 INTSKEAIISGD
-1194 KTACQQIVQE
+1194 KKACEAIIKK
-1204 LDCHTV
+1204 LNCHSI
-1210 EIPFQNIIHHHFCE
+1210 EIPFQNVIHHHFCE
-1224 KERPGLIKM
+1224 KERAGLIKM
-1233 HNFPLVEKPAI
+1233 HCFPMQERPNI
-1244 DFYSSITQSK
+1244 DFYSSITQQK
-1254 IPLDSLKIAQNST
+1254 IPLDSQKIAENST
-1267 QVCVEQVNFPKTIQT
+1267 QVCVEQVNFPKTVENI
-1282 TYDAGA
+1282 YKEGA

-1301 GWINEVLKGQEFL
+1301 GWISEILKGKEAL
-1314 STSINYKGKSDSQAI
+1314 ATSINYKGKSDSQTI
-1329 AELLAQLVSHGVELD
+1329 ATLLAQLISHGIDLD
-1344 LSSLYA
+1344 LSSLFA
-1350 DVSEAA
+1350 NTAKAA
-1356 TKRTFMKK
+1356 PKRRFLKK
-1364 IEVGGKRIFDVL
+1364 INSGGKRIFDAL
-1376 LSEEMKEQFAEVQ
+1376 LTEKMQNQFANITKKQIEKKAIITTTPV
-1389 RKEVVAQFLPPPAR
+1389 L
-1403 GGGEASVEEE
+1403 E
-1413 TEIQELELVEVGSN
+1413 TALVESTELAVSNALITEAAMTNKSGSFVN
-1427 NLVGNSSFSNKTNNL
+1427 TPINTTATPINTPKQFSKQGNVSSNTGKMPP
-1442 TTQKSDNQKTIN
+1442 I
-1454 NNLTTNIHSK
+1454 SK
-1464 NRTSPPQEGV
+1464 GI
-1474 RGRKQLATS
+1474 AT
-1483 NQVYSDSSELRVTS
+1483 V
-1497 NKNQPLNNMTTTLA
+1497 KNQSHNMQSTLA
-1511 PTNIKDIITNSIG
+1511 PTKKVGNEQPTIG
-1524 ENGLEIHDFST
+1524 ENGLKIHDFST
-1535 GEHLKGKEIIFTQED
+1535 GEHLKGKKIVFSQKD
-1550 LEEFATGKIA
+1550 LEEFAKGKIA

-1565 EYAIID
+1565 EYSIID
-1571 TYPRR
+1571 QYSRR
-1576 VMLPMY
+1576 VMLPMD
-1582 PYLLVSRVTGLKGK
+1582 PYLLVSRVTGLNAKM
-1596 LGEYKPSTM
+1596 GEYKPSTM

-1614 AWFTTDRQ
+1614 AWFTTDKQ

-1640 YLGIDLTNKG
+1640 YLGIDFQNKG

-1687 ENLLFFFSYR
+1687 DNLLFFFSYR

-1707 MDNGCAGFFR
+1707 MDGGCAGFFT
-1717 DEELESG
+1717 DAELESG
-1724 AGVVYTDKENEIRQ
+1724 SGVVYTDAEIKTRKEAI
-1738 NAPKRHFT
+1738 KKHFT
-1746 PLLKSQKTAF
+1746 PLLKTNKTSF
-1756 SKEDLRHLINGDME
+1756 SLEDLRYLIDGDFE
-1770 KCFDDVGYYA
+1770 KCFDDIGYYL

-1790 PEKILMIDRITSV
+1790 PEKILMIDRITKV
-1803 DLRGGAYGLGYIVA
+1803 DIRGGAYGLGYIEA

-1860 QRLVKDARYQPVFDL
+1860 QRLTKDARYQPVFDL

-1882 KQVTPTKDTKLVY
+1882 KQVVPGKDTKLIY
-1895 KLEIKEIGLI
+1895 KLEIKEIGLV

-1918 DGIVTVHF
+1918 NGVVTVHF

-1938 PKYLEQTAG
+1938 PKYLEKTAG
-1947 VEISPRSAGALMNEK
+1947 VAISPRSEGALLNEH

-1970 DLSKCFGPEFAV
+1970 DLSKCFGEEFAV

-1994 DLQVISRILKIDGER
+1994 DLQVISRIMKIDGER
-2009 HFFKKPSTCYAE
+2009 HQFKKPSTCYAE
-2021 YDVPA
+2021 YDVPV

-2057 YLGSTLKFPDK
+2057 YLGSTLRFPDK

-2075 DGDGE
+2075 DGTGE

-2095 TNKAVL
+2095 KNKAVL

-2118 CAVDGHVFYK
+2118 CSIDGHVFYK

-2162 TALDYMQIKLD
+2162 QPAEYMQIKLD

-2181 FKAPADKP
+2181 FKAPAAKP

-2205 IAKDKGQHGKGY
+2205 IAKDSGKHQKGY

-2222 YVNTYDWFFTCHFY
+2222 LVNTYDWFFTCHFY

-2249 ILQAMQTFALQ
+2249 ILQAMQVFALQ

-2296 CEVHIKAI
+2296 VEVHIKAI

-2337 EG
+2337 EA

>member
-1 MVQTKYMKNKI
+1 MKNKI

-31 ENLLQQKD
+31 ENLLQEKD
-39 LIRMANEED
+39 LISMATEED

-58 SGKGI
+58 SGKGV

-79 FDPKGYALE
+79 FDPKGYDLSE
-88 ENFLAEQD
+88 DFLKEQD

-106 KEALAHAGYFGQK
+106 KEALAHAGYFGK
-119 DVLKKCG
+119 KEVLQKCG
-126 VILGNL
+126 LILGNL

-141 KLASVYTETTQQ
+141 QLASIYTETTEQ
-153 ALRKLLKDEN
+153 ALRTLLKDEN
-163 FTIPDHIHEEPK
+163 FTIPDHIHETPQ

-181 TPSQMVVDALNL
+181 TPSQMVTDALSL

-215 DELILGKTDMMLAG
+215 DELILGKADMMLAG

-243 SIFHAYAPHEQK
+243 SIFHAYAPHDKK

-282 AQRDGDNILGV
+282 AQRDGDTILGV

-324 DLAEIL
+324 DLDKIL

-356 DFFEQHQTKPLLG
+356 DFFEQHKTKPLLG

-392 AMEKEVIP
+392 AMEKEIIP
-400 SNINL
+400 PNINL
-405 ENAVKAENGWIGK
+405 DTAVKAENGWIGR

-423 QPTEW
+423 APTQW
-428 KGENRQAGIN
+428 KGDNRQAGIN

-451 EDGSRFS
+451 NNWQSPIAIGVGSKQLAARN
-458 KLTKS
+458 
-463 SRLGKF
+463 
-469 KSPKAETSQVLETLE
+469 SQPAT
-484 VRGALAIIGMDTHFG
+484 RNSQLAIIGMDAHFG

-516 QFTGLPKERWKGF
+516 QFTALPKERWKGF

-581 VADNAIKDAGLAESQ
+581 VADNAIKNAGLAESQ

-610 HHYLARWDVTWQL
+610 HHYLARWDLTWQL
-623 KAALAQGGIELTEEE
+623 KAALEQRGIELTEEE
-638 LTLLEEQCKDA
+638 LKTLEEQCKDA

-703 MLALGEVEAVVVGGV
+703 MLALGEVDAVVVGGV
-718 DFAGSLENV
+718 DFSGSLENV

-732 QKQGQVFGEGAG
+732 QKEGQIFGEGAG
-744 AIVLKRTEKA
+744 AIVLKRVENA
-754 TDDKIYAKIDGFEKL
+754 VDDTIYAVMDGFER
-769 GDSLGYLEF
+769 
-778 AGSTEPSKGLEPLE
+778 TISKDITYVERTTNEVVLSEIKADTTI
-792 GLNRG
+792 G
-797 SVSENI
+797 SVANNI

-812 ASIIKT
+812 ASLIKT
-818 ALCLHHRFLPNGTN
+818 ALCLHHRFLPDSTN
-832 IARPW
+832 VARPW
-837 ITDRK
+837 L
-842 TLEVSKTSKVYR
+842 LEKNATR
-854 KAAVISG
+854 KAAVIGVKGQSI
-861 EGLPLQLSEVDNNTT
+861 QLSEMP
-876 ENSSFTQ
+876 SSIPQDLGFTQ
-883 KIFLLKGENEKALIQ
+883 KLFLLKGNNEQELSQ
-898 QLAALEIAVDT
+898 QLAALEIAVVT
-909 NNSLTNLAQQF
+909 KNTLAALAQQF
-920 YLKAAN
+920 YTKSTT
-926 KQTNYNLVLIAKNKK
+926 KQSNYSVVLIAKSKK
-941 ALTGEIKFFQKAVAN
+941 TLTGEIKFFQKVLAN

-968 GSYFTPEPLGKKGKV
+968 GSYFTPKPLGKNGKV

-1009 EQFEDLKPD
+1009 QQFGDLKPN

-1028 YPQLSSNFLLL
+1028 YPVLSSNFPLL
-1039 DNLSEGEKK
+1039 DNLEEEAEKL
-1048 ILDNGKL
+1048 LDDG
-1055 SSNKKS
+1055 KS
-1061 SSNIYQD
+1061 SSNSIYQD

-1090 FQLEPQI
+1090 FKLEPQI

-1117 GDETNEFRNSPIFKN
+1117 ADETNEFRNSPIFKN

-1137 LELLAEHWKVSSE
+1137 LELLAEHWKVSSK
-1150 EAKERWISLV
+1150 EAKERWTSLV
-1160 VLAPK
+1160 VLADK
-1165 DKVEKL
+1165 NKVEKL
-1171 VVQHQDVYLTF
+1171 VEQHEDVYLTF

-1194 KTACQQIVQE
+1194 KTACQAIIKQ
-1204 LDCHTV
+1204 LNCHTV
-1210 EIPFQNIIHHHFCE
+1210 EIPFQNIIHHHFCA
-1224 KERPGLIKM
+1224 KERKGLIKM
-1233 HNFPLVEKPAI
+1233 HNFPLQEKSAI
-1244 DFYSSITQSK
+1244 DFYSSITQKK
-1254 IPLDSLKIAQNST
+1254 IPLDSLKIAENST

-1282 TYDAGA
+1282 VYNEGA

-1301 GWINEVLKGQEFL
+1301 GWINENLKGQEFL
-1314 STSINYKGKSDSQAI
+1314 ATSINYKGKSDSQAI
-1329 AELLAQLVSHGVELD
+1329 AELLAQLVSHGVDLD

-1350 DVSEAA
+1350 DVSEVKA
-1356 TKRTFMKK
+1356 KRTFMKK
-1364 IEVGGKRIFDVL
+1364 IEVGGKRIFEVL
-1376 LSEEMKEQFAEVQ
+1376 LSAEMKETFANVKRLEGHVI
-1389 RKEVVAQFLPPPAR
+1389 LPLTPSR
-1403 GGGEASVEEE
+1403 GGE
-1413 TEIQELELVEVGSN
+1413 TLEQIETLVPVLETIWIENNFQNSQYRTRELET
-1427 NLVGNSSFSNKTNNL
+1427 FSNRGTRLNSNSNSNSIEKLQL
-1442 TTQKSDNQKTIN
+1442 TTDNGQPITDNGQPTTI
-1454 NNLTTNIHSK
+1454 
-1464 NRTSPPQEGV
+1464 
-1474 RGRKQLATS
+1474 
-1483 NQVYSDSSELRVTS
+1483 
-1497 NKNQPLNNMTTTLA
+1497 KNQPSKNMINTLA
-1511 PTNIKDIITNSIG
+1511 PVKSINNTIG
-1524 ENGLEIHDFST
+1524 ENGLKIHDFST

-1550 LEEFATGKIA
+1550 LEEFSKGKIA

-1571 TYPRR
+1571 TYSRR
-1576 VMLPMY
+1576 VMLPMN

-1605 QTEYDIPHG
+1605 QTEYDIPHN

-1640 YLGIDLTNKG
+1640 YLGVDLTNKG

-1707 MDNGCAGFFR
+1707 MDGGCAGFFR
-1717 DEELESG
+1717 EEELVSG
-1724 AGVVYTDKENEIRQ
+1724 NGVVYTAKENKIRAD
-1738 NAPKRHFT
+1738 APKRHFT
-1746 PLLKSQKTAF
+1746 PLLKTPKTAF
-1756 SKEDLRHLINGDME
+1756 TKADLRHLINGDME
-1770 KCFDDVGYYA
+1770 KCFEDVGYYA

-1803 DLRGGAYGLGYIVA
+1803 DIRGGAYGLGYIIA

-1860 QRLVKDARYQPVFDL
+1860 QRLVKDGRYQPVFDV

-1882 KQVTPTKDTKLVY
+1882 KQVVPGVDTKLIY

-1938 PKYLEQTAG
+1938 PKYLETTAD
-1947 VEISPRSAGALMNEK
+1947 VEISPRSEGALMNEK

-1970 DLSKCFGPEFAV
+1970 DLSKCFGEEFAV

-2021 YDVPA
+2021 YDVPV
-2026 DAWYYEQN
+2026 DAWYYAQN
-2034 SAVTMPYSVLMEI
+2034 SAATMPYSVLMEI

-2095 TNKAVL
+2095 SNKAVL

-2118 CAVDGHVFYK
+2118 CSIDGHVFYK

-2142 SQVGLDNGKDFPAWY
+2142 SQVGLDKGKDFPAWY

-2162 TALDYMQIKLD
+2162 TTQDYMQVKMD

-2181 FKAPADKP
+2181 FKAPANKP

-2197 LLLLDKLI
+2197 LLLVDKLL
-2205 IAKDKGQHGKGY
+2205 IAKNSGKHGKGY

-2222 YVNTYDWFFTCHFY
+2222 IVNTYDWFFTCHFY

-2260 QDLGKDFVSP
+2260 QDLGKEFASP

-2296 CEVHIKAI
+2296 LEVHIKSI

-2337 EG
+2337 EA